1 MIKLI
6 HRAALDMPKFSS
18 DLLRRAVEYQH
29 GGTATFVQSVPV
41 HEEQGG
47 QVAWE
52 GMVHVFDLR
61 GQPDGAFRAY
71 AWSCENPDG
80 KRRFS
85 SLLHGPQIYSPIL
98 AIRAALAA
106 EQRRPTVKPLSG
118 IRPSQASALS
128 RR

>member
-1 MIKLI
+1 MIKLT
-6 HRAALDMPKFSS
+6 HRAEQNMPNFSS

-29 GGTATFVQSVPV
+29 GGTATFVQSVLV
-41 HEEQGG
+41 HEERGG

-71 AWSCENPDG
+71 AWSCESPDG

-85 SLLHGPQIYSPIL
+85 TLLHGPQIYSPIL
-98 AIRAALAA
+98 AVRAALVA
-106 EQRRPTVKPLSG
+106 EQGRPTVMPLSG
-118 IRPSQASALS
+118 IRPRQAPALP